1 MQNRD
6 STDTHLLTKMEEE
19 VENVLVRRKTSET
32 TVADMYRIQS
42 ATNSTYR

>member
-6 STDTHLLTKMEEE
+6 CIDIHVLIKIQEQ